1 MDRKDSQTPDRNS
14 YPEAAPRSASR
25 RGEWLIEAVRHLFM
39 EAMADRR
46 G

>member
-25 RGEWLIEAVRHLFM
+25 RGEWVLEAVRHLFM